1 MNADLRTLASH
12 AARHRPDE
20 ERSPNDSEERPG
32 VARHVS
38 EGRERRPDVDSS
50 SRRRLHQRGVA
61 AQRSDV
67 GRDGSPIPAPLS
79 TALVE
84 RRGDIVHY
92 DQQAF
97 RAQQD
102 SEESAAAPK
111 RDVPRARVSRKT
123 DARRDFRTKAA
134 ALENDKFEHST
145 SSFSSELRS
154 ADMPPKETREAQ
166 AKSERPAER
175 RKSSKAS
182 VGGASTSSA
191 RLQSSKVSVSK
202 NRSDVLRAG
211 SMATRT
217 PARLPSKASIRAA
230 EGCPHSHAASHAA
243 GPGQAANSKTPRQ
256 PADLNRSNI
265 SGKST
270 AKQATQ
276 STASKAEAGSKK
288 PRTSA
293 DPNVAEASRVS
304 TASGK
309 RPPSEKAQVPANRD
323 ERASATS
330 AGRRSRPSK
339 SKVSVDSRRS
349 RASAGHQSG
358 VSKKS
363 GSAEKGIRS
372 TSVISLAGESRLSAK
387 SSRRSLRPIGP
398 EEVPPERIP
407 GKPKGKV
414 LLMPDGTYVH
424 VQEKNV
430 WIRAMQEKYL
440 AIDYASC
447 SLKFGFGLIPHWLHL
462 YNHVPSGSLV
472 KYGHTSER
480 LRL

>member
-1 MNADLRTLASH
+1 TPS
-12 AARHRPDE
+12 DE

-123 DARRDFRTKAA
+123 DARRDRRTNAA

-191 RLQSSKVSVSK
+191 RLQSSK
-202 NRSDVLRAG
+202 RHTRLDRDRRPTQRLHG
-211 SMATRT
+211 SRQTST
-217 PARLPSKASIRAA
+217 AA
-230 EGCPHSHAASHAA
+230 I
-243 GPGQAANSKTPRQ
+243 
-256 PADLNRSNI
+256 I

-363 GSAEKGIRS
+363 GSAEKDIRS
-372 TSVISLAGESRLSAK
+372 ASVISLAGESRLSAK